1 MVRGAL
7 TRVDQKD
14 EVSLGSGGDLR
25 KSKISFLAKMHK
37 PRELSPSP
45 LDLLLKTFAAPA
57 MTIELALQFINLSP
71 DP

>member
-1 MVRGAL
+1 MKLASAL
-7 TRVDQKD
+7 AVICGNQK
-14 EVSLGSGGDLR
+14 SASSPR
-25 KSKISFLAKMHK
+25 CK
-37 PRELSPSP
+37 PRELNPSP